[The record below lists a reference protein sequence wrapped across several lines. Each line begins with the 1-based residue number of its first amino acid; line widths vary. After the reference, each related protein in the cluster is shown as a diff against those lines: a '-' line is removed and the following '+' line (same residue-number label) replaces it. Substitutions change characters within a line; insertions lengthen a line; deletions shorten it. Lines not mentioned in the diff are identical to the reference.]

1 MPYAEVNGSRI
12 HYRISGDSGAPVIV
26 LSNSLGTDF
35 AMWNGQVPRL
45 ESTHRVLRYDS
56 RGHGGSAVTTGPYTI
71 ELLAQDVVALLAEL
85 RIPRVDFC
93 GLSLG
98 GNVGLWL
105 AAHEPALIDRLVVA
119 NSAAVLGPREIWD
132 RRIEAV
138 QAGGMG
144 AVAELVLERWFTAGF
159 RASSPAEVESVR
171 RMLLATSPAG
181 YAASCAAI
189 RDMDLR
195 NDLQAIRAPTL
206 VIGGSDD
213 PATPPATCRN
223 VADAIAN
230 SRWVELPAAHLSN
243 MEASDQFNA
252 ALVGF
257 LIS

>member
-1 MPYAEVNGSRI
+1 MPFAEVNGSRI
-12 HYRISGDSGAPVIV
+12 HYRISGDAGAPVIV
-26 LSNSLGTDF
+26 LSNSLGTDL

-85 RIPRVDFC
+85 RIGRVDFC
-93 GLSLG
+93 GVSLG

-138 QAGGMG
+138 QAGGMS
-144 AVAELVLERWFTAGF
+144 AVADLVL
-159 RASSPAEVESVR
+159 
-171 RMLLATSPAG
+171 
-181 YAASCAAI
+181 AAI

-213 PATPPATCRN
+213 PATPPATCRY